1 MDIILLQDV
10 DTLGTAGDIVN
21 VKPGYARNYLFP
33 RSLALRASKRNL
45 AIADERKRNADK
57 RRNHDKKMNLELSE
71 QLKDLEMT
79 FEVQV
84 GEEEKMFGAVTTNDI
99 HKKLEEKH
107 KIDPK
112 LCVLVE
118 DIARN
123 LKPAY
128 EMGMKTIWIKNDEPW
143 ASKFSDSNFVN
154 YRTNNLTE
162 FLRKINLLKA
172 A

>member
-99 HKKLEEKH
+99 HKKLEEKG
-107 KIDPK
+107 IA
-112 LCVLVE
+112 VE
-118 DIARN
+118 RHRIE
-123 LKPAY
+123 LKESIKALGIYHIPVRVSA
-128 EMGMKTIWIKNDEPW
+128 EMKPELKVYVIKT
-143 ASKFSDSNFVN
+143 
-154 YRTNNLTE
+154 
-162 FLRKINLLKA
+162 
-172 A
+172 